1 MTDPETDARFMAA
14 AIALARRGL
23 GLCAPNPT
31 VGALIVNN
39 GVIAGRG
46 WTKPGGR
53 PHAETEALCEAGE
66 RSRGATLYVT
76 LEPCSHHG
84 LTPPCA
90 EAIVKAGVARIV
102 SAIRDP
108 DPRVAGRGYRL
119 LKDAGVD
126 VVAGVCAEAALRAN
140 LGHVLRVTEGR
151 PMVALKLA
159 LTADGFAA
167 GSSGEPRLAIT
178 GALANIYVHLLRS
191 MHDAILIGSGTM
203 LADDPRLNVRL
214 PGLEARKPLRVALD
228 SDLKLSPDSR
238 FAKAAAVYPTLVVA
252 GEGAPAANE
261 RRLRAA
267 GVATAP
273 VRRDATGQPDLGA
286 ALELLAARGIT
297 RVFCEGGPILA
308 NALIARGLADE
319 VILLTSAK
327 FLARQACAGL
337 SAESR
342 NALADPRRYRSVE
355 QRVLGEDRLS
365 RSERIL

>member
-23 GLCAPNPT
+23 GLCAPNPA

-53 PHAETEALCEAGE
+53 PHAETEALREAGE

-90 EAIVKAGVARIV
+90 EAIVKADVARIV
-102 SAIRDP
+102 SAIGDP

-119 LKDAGVD
+119 LEDAGVD

-140 LGHVLRVTEGR
+140 LGHVLRVTERR

-178 GALANIYVHLLRS
+178 GALANSYVHLLRS
-191 MHDAILIGSGTM
+191 MHDAILIGSGAA

-214 PGLEARKPLRVALD
+214 PGLETRKPLRVALD

-238 FAKAAAVYPTLVVA
+238 FSKAAAVYPTLVVA
-252 GEGAPAANE
+252 GEGAPEANE
-261 RRLRAA
+261 RRLRAV
-267 GVATAP
+267 GVATAR
-273 VRRDATGQPDLGA
+273 VRRDAIGRVDLGV

-308 NALIARGLADE
+308 DALIARGVVDE
-319 VILLTSAK
+319 VILLRSAK
-327 FLARQACAGL
+327 FLAREGRAGL

-342 NALADPRRYRSVE
+342 NALADPSRYRSVE
-355 QRVLGEDRLS
+355 QRVLGDDRLF
-365 RSERIL
+365 RSERVL